1 MTPQASEV
9 AAGRGS
15 RVVGGGGANAV
26 GDVERLVPVVDRA
39 RQQRVDNHGAGE
51 IAPPP
56 DVDEEKEED
65 EDDERPA
72 SSERRAAEEGRRR
85 GCGGGGGGRPVRRRI
100 GATLTDEGRAGL
112 GGG

>member
-15 RVVGGGGANAV
+15 RVVGGGRANAV

-39 RQQRVDNHGAGE
+39 RQQRVDNHGAWE
-51 IAPPP
+51 IAPP

-72 SSERRAAEEGRRR
+72 SSEMRVAEEGRRR
-85 GCGGGGGGRPVRRRI
+85 SRGAAEEGGQCGGGLGR
-100 GATLTDEGRAGL
+100 L
-112 GGG
+112 